1 MMKKIISKISKIR
14 KEKFVFILI
23 IFIVI
28 VIMGLYQTFSM
39 LTESIG
45 VSYSN
50 NTKTYSFIIGSNKEN
65 EIIIKENDT
74 KFVDVLIKNDKEIDL
89 TYALYYNL
97 DKEVEDITIGYLEE
111 TKEKPNGIILA
122 NDSKVISL
130 KIINNSNQIVKINI
144 GINSGTLNGGEIK
157 KSGTRI
163 TEVITNLDKE
173 KVNRPELGNDL
184 IPVYY
189 NLDNN
194 KWYKADESNQNS
206 KHKWYNYDIEE
217 KMWANAVL
225 VSDTTKTSYLNAPI
239 GTPLQEQDIKA
250 FFVWI
255 PRYKYR
261 IWNILGDTNKE
272 IYNAKDNGVE
282 IKFESGTNSTGNLK
296 CMYNNNLTNV
306 KNDNCQINGKE
317 LTENIDNIDTEIWY
331 THPAFTYGEKELT
344 GIWIGK
350 YETTGSIDNPTIL
363 PDTNALRNINIS
375 SSFTAT
381 KLINTYI
388 RNSNLD
394 SHLIKN
400 TEWGAITYLTN
411 SIYGLCNKEKCEEI
425 FNNNSKLG
433 ITGRSSGSPNEK
445 ATNDGIYS
453 YDGYMIIEESKD
465 NTRDFSKIASTTKNI
480 YGIYDLSGG
489 LSEYVMG
496 NMQSI
501 DKELNT
507 QNSGTNW
514 NKTRTLAPKYYDNY
528 AYGDS
533 SDDNNAMLRTRIG
546 DATGEITIDNNEKKT
561 TWNNDNEISFVN
573 KDNSWFIRGG
583 DATEPS
589 GIYNYKSTK
598 GEAKNNIGFRIS
610 LA

>member
-1 MMKKIISKISKIR
+1 MLEKIINKIGKG
-14 KEKFVFILI
+14 KFGFILI

-39 LTESIG
+39 LTESGGI
-45 VSYSN
+45 SYSN

-65 EIIIKENDT
+65 ELIIKENDT
-74 KFVDVLIKNDKEIDL
+74 KYVDVSIKNDKEIDL

-97 DKEVEDITIGYLEE
+97 DKEVKDITIGYIEE
-111 TKEKPNGIILA
+111 TNAKPTGTILA
-122 NDSKVISL
+122 NDTKVISL

-163 TEVITNLDKE
+163 TEEITNLDKE

-189 NLDNN
+189 NINNN
-194 KWYKADESNQNS
+194 KWHKADESNQNN
-206 KHKWYNYDIEE
+206 KYKWYDYDIEE

-225 VSDTTKTSYLNAPI
+225 VSDQTKTSYLNAPI

-255 PRYKYR
+255 PRYKYK
-261 IWNILGDTNKE
+261 IWNIIGETNKE
-272 IYNAKDNGVE
+272 IYNAKEKGIE
-282 IKFESGTNSTGNLK
+282 IKFESGINSTGNLK
-296 CMYNNNLTNV
+296 CIYNSNLNNA
-306 KNDNCQINGKE
+306 KNDNCQINDKDI
-317 LTENIDNIDTEIWY
+317 TDNNNIETEIWY
-331 THPAFTYGEKELT
+331 THPAFTYGGKELT

-350 YETTGSIDNPTIL
+350 YETTGSTDNPTIL
-363 PDTNALRNINIS
+363 PDALALRNINIS
-375 SSFTAT
+375 SSFTTT
-381 KLINTYI
+381 KLINSYTI
-388 RNSNLD
+388 NSNID
-394 SHLIKN
+394 AHLIKN

-411 SIYGLCNKEKCEEI
+411 SIYGLCNKEKCEEL

-433 ITGRSSGSPNEK
+433 ITGRSSGSSNGKE
-445 ATNDGIYS
+445 NDDGTYS
-453 YDGYMIIEESKD
+453 YDGYKIIEKSKD
-465 NTRDFSKIASTTKNI
+465 NTRDFSIIASTTKNI

-501 DKELNT
+501 DKELNN
-507 QNSGTNW
+507 QSSGTNW
-514 NKTRTLAPKYYDNY
+514 NKTRTLAPKYYDIY

-533 SDDNNAMLRTRIG
+533 SNDNNAMLRTRYG

-583 DATEPS
+583 DATDTS

-598 GEAKNNIGFRIS
+598 GEAKNTIGFRIS